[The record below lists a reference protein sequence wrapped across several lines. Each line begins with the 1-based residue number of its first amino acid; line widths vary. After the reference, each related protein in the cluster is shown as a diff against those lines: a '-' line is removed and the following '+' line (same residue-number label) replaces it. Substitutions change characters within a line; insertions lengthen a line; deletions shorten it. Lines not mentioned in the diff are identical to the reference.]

1 MTLHIFYEAHKNW
14 DSALT
19 QMRLIFEPLHAPGAL
34 CQTATFLDDGNGSTG
49 KGALRELVETCDG
62 VHNGKEQLGYACT
75 LTAEALCSKKCEAP
89 SEQKANLFLC
99 AHSFIDDFSPNT
111 PLNNVAL
118 RQLTGGNNLTA
129 ARKNAAEHVFKFNG
143 QLYLL
148 VNGPWRP
155 TEPFIGNDRRRHAGL
170 SFDVKFVDQPRG
182 KNEAQKDAS
191 VKGDIVSYF
200 AEYWFLAR
208 VFWLVPRPWTTSD
221 RTMPRCP
228 NSEQV
233 VRLLM
238 EESDNN
244 VKEVSAAHVE
254 RFLRERLIPYELQ
267 EAKPSSIKEVDTA
280 FERFLME
287 TAEEHKHGVDS
298 AEAQRSLRE
307 KLFYKPGHSLNK
319 RGARKKTSV
328 NVYMYAE
335 AVYTLK
341 EPEALAL
348 ERAMGSVV

>member
-1 MTLHIFYEAHKNW
+1 M
-14 DSALT
+14 
-19 QMRLIFEPLHAPGAL
+19 Q
-34 CQTATFLDDGNGSTG
+34 
-49 KGALRELVETCDG
+49 
-62 VHNGKEQLGYACT
+62 
-75 LTAEALCSKKCEAP
+75 
-89 SEQKANLFLC
+89 
-99 AHSFIDDFSPNT
+99 
-111 PLNNVAL
+111 
-118 RQLTGGNNLTA
+118 
-129 ARKNAAEHVFKFNG
+129 
-143 QLYLL
+143 
-148 VNGPWRP
+148 
-155 TEPFIGNDRRRHAGL
+155 
-170 SFDVKFVDQPRG
+170 FVDQPRG
-182 KNEAQKDAS
+182 KNEAQKGAS
-191 VKGDIVSYF
+191 VKGDIASYC